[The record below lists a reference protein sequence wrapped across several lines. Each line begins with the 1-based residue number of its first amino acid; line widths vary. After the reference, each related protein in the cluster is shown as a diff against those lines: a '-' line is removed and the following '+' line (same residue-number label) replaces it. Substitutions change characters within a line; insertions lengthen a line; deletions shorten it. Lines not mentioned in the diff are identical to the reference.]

1 MSRSGEKTASAHLMV
16 PRTPENGTYGLKVT
30 RRPRTGIVQVGDQS
44 VADEP
49 QPSFGGFAASGYGH
63 VATTAR
69 R

>member
-1 MSRSGEKTASAHLMV
+1 MV